1 MSQSSDIQP
10 LIEDLAKIEQEHQ
23 IACEDC
29 SLHRLCLPLGLH
41 RDDLLLLDKIVKR
54 SGNYQA
60 KQRLFTATEAFS
72 TLYVVRSGSFK
83 TTISTSNGREQVTGF
98 YFPGEFVGLEALHMP
113 SYQSTAVALETSSVC
128 ALPYQKV
135 QELGENL
142 PRLQSQLLTRLSKE
156 LAGDK
161 NFMLLFGKKTS
172 EEKLATY
179 LLSLSKRFELRGFSA
194 TEFALTMSRSDIA
207 NHLGLA
213 VETISRVF
221 TKFQDNG
228 LIKIEGKV
236 VLLAEMERL
245 QALCG

>member
-1 MSQSSDIQP
+1 MSQTSNIQP
-10 LIEDLAKIEQEHQ
+10 LIEDLAKREQEQQ

-29 SLHRLCLPLGLH
+29 SLYRLCLPLGLH
-41 RDDLLLLDKIVKR
+41 RDDLLLLDEIVMR

-60 KQRLFTATEAFS
+60 KQSLFTATEAFS
-72 TLYVVRSGSFK
+72 TLFVVRSGSFK
-83 TTISTSNGREQVTGF
+83 TMISTSNGREQVTWF

-113 SYQSTAVALETSSVC
+113 SYQSSAVALETSSIC

-135 QELGENL
+135 QALGEKL
-142 PRLQSQLLTRLSKE
+142 PRLQSQLLNRLSKE

-161 NFMLLFGKKTS
+161 NFMLLLGKKTS

-194 TEFALTMSRSDIA
+194 KQFVLTMSRSDIA

-221 TKFQDNG
+221 TKFQDDG
-228 LIKIEGKV
+228 LIKTEGKV
-236 VLLAEMERL
+236 VSLAEIERL